1 MDSIA
6 AQTTPPATSVTRA
19 GMIGLGAMGLPMAG
33 HMAAKGFSVAAYDVA
48 PGPADRAAELG
59 IIIGGSPAEVGRHAE
74 VVVIM
79 VATDKQV
86 EEVFFKSGLL
96 EAMRPGAVVCIS
108 SSCAPATCKKLEQA
122 AAEKGVGVL
131 DTPVVLGQ
139 EACNNGTM
147 TVFVGGAEPS
157 FQTALPV
164 LRSFGEHIVH
174 LGPSGSGQVA
184 KSVNNLL
191 LWATITANYEA
202 LSFAKQ
208 LGVNL
213 PRLIEAMGHSS
224 GANWA
229 LARWGKSTGKWAE
242 KDMDVALELAQDVKL
257 PMPLAALVD
266 QLMKGMNQEKMRA
279 LLD

>member
-6 AQTTPPATSVTRA
+6 AEPLPAGDKVTRA
-19 GMIGLGAMGLPMAG
+19 GMIGLGAMGLPMAR
-33 HMAAKGFSVAAYDVA
+33 HMAANGFSVAGYDVA
-48 PGPADRAAELG
+48 AKAVAQAAELG
-59 IIIGGSPAEVGRHAE
+59 IIAGGSPAEVGRHAE

-79 VATDKQV
+79 VATDRQV
-86 EEVFFKSGLL
+86 EEVFFQAGLL
-96 EAMRPGAVVCIS
+96 EAMQPGSVVCIA
-108 SSCAPATCKKLEQA
+108 SSCAPATCKTLEA
-122 AAEKGVGVL
+122 AAAAKDIGVL

-147 TVFVGGAEPS
+147 TVFVGGGEASLRKAE
-157 FQTALPV
+157 PV

-184 KSVNNLL
+184 KTVNNLL
-191 LWATITANYEA
+191 LWSSITANYEA

-208 LGVNL
+208 LGVDL
-213 PRLIEAMGHSS
+213 PRLIEAMAHSS

-242 KDMDVALELAQDVKL
+242 KDMDVALELAQEAKL

>member
-1 MDSIA
+1 MNSIA
-6 AQTTPPATSVTRA
+6 PQSTPAEAKVTRA
-19 GMIGLGAMGLPMAG
+19 GMIGLGAMGLPMAR

-48 PGPADRAAELG
+48 AGAVHRAAELG
-59 IIIGGSPAEVGRHAE
+59 IIIGASPAEVGRHAE
-74 VVVIM
+74 VVVVM

-96 EAMRPGAVVCIS
+96 EAMRPGSVVCIS
-108 SSCAPATCKKLEQA
+108 SSCAPATCKKLEEA
-122 AAEKGVGVL
+122 AAEKNVGVL

-139 EACNNGTM
+139 EACNSGTM
-147 TVFVGGAEPS
+147 TVFVGGNEAA
-157 FQTALPV
+157 FHKARPV
-164 LRSFGEHIVH
+164 LQTFGEHIVH

-213 PRLIEAMGHSS
+213 PRLIEAMGYSS

-242 KDMDVALELAQDVKL
+242 KDMDVALELAQDVKV

-279 LLD
+279 LLG